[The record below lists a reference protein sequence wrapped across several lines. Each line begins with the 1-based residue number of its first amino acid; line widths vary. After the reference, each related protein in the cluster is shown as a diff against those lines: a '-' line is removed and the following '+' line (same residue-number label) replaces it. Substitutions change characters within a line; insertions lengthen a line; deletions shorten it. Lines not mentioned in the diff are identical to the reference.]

1 MDYKMMV
8 LRVIYM
14 WMQLALHKSM
24 YMSLR
29 SIENGVHDAS
39 AMRRK
44 KKKGTLIQV
53 FFIIINS

>member
-44 KKKGTLIQV
+44 KRKEL
-53 FFIIINS
+53 